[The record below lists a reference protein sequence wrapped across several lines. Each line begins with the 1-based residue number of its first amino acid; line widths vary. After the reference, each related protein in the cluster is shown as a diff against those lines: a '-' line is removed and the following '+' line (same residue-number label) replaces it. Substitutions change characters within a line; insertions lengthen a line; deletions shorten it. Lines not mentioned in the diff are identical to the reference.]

1 MLGIWLSVA
10 QVVISGYQPIAEQT
24 WVQLNPEYYPLARTP
39 PAMFVAWHGNQFP
52 PLAQKQK
59 NGRWQILFPARL
71 VPPFDLF
78 EGEAELSKAYLA
90 RLRRIDEMA
99 YGVVPGQAVAAGAIV
114 QQGSGSP
121 AYHAQPVAPFIAE
134 FRTPQ
139 DAFGGVDMPS
149 DPDESEP
156 LLVQLGVTFRT
167 AGMSGAQGY
176 EGVASTDMALASHTA
191 SLSAGSDAMLTLS
204 APAAGGPQTVCHQV
218 AAGETLWRI
227 ANQLSSA
234 RGADTYSYL
243 LALVAENQ
251 QRLGKSIRV
260 RTGEGLYCPRAE
272 TLARFDALSPAQ
284 RQQQF
289 ARLEQGR

>member
-39 PAMFVAWHGNQFP
+39 PAMFVAWRGNQFP

-59 NGRWQILFPARL
+59 HGRWQILFPARL

-78 EGEAELSKAYLA
+78 EGEAQLSKNYLA

-99 YGVVPGQAVAAGAIV
+99 YGVAPGQVAAIV

-121 AYHAQPVAPFIAE
+121 DYHAQPVAPFIAE

-139 DAFGGVDMPS
+139 DAFGGVDMLT
-149 DPDESEP
+149 DPAENEP

-167 AGMSGAQGY
+167 AGMSGAQGD
-176 EGVASTDMALASHTA
+176 EGVASADMALASHTA
-191 SLSAGSDAMLTLS
+191 SLSAGSDVMLTLS

-234 RGADTYSYL
+234 QGADTYSYL

>member
-1 MLGIWLSVA
+1 
-10 QVVISGYQPIAEQT
+10 
-24 WVQLNPEYYPLARTP
+24 
-39 PAMFVAWHGNQFP
+39 
-52 PLAQKQK
+52 
-59 NGRWQILFPARL
+59 
-71 VPPFDLF
+71 
-78 EGEAELSKAYLA
+78 
-90 RLRRIDEMA
+90 RIDEMA
-99 YGVVPGQAVAAGAIV
+99 YGVVPGQVVAAGAIV

-149 DPDESEP
+149 DPDENEP
-156 LLVQLGVTFRT
+156 LLAQLGVTFRT

-176 EGVASTDMALASHTA
+176 EGVASADMALASHTA

-204 APAAGGPQTVCHQV
+204 ATAAGGSQTVCHQV

-251 QRLGKSIRV
+251 PRLGKSIRV

>member
-39 PAMFVAWHGNQFP
+39 PAMFVAWRGNQFP

-59 NGRWQILFPARL
+59 HGRWQILFPARL

-78 EGEAELSKAYLA
+78 EGEAQLSKTYLA

-99 YGVVPGQAVAAGAIV
+99 YGVAPGQVAAIV

-121 AYHAQPVAPFIAE
+121 DYHAQPVAPFIAE

-139 DAFGGVDMPS
+139 DAFGGVDIPS
-149 DPDESEP
+149 DPAENEP

-167 AGMSGAQGY
+167 AGMSGAQGD

-191 SLSAGSDAMLTLS
+191 SLSAGSDVMLTLS
-204 APAAGGPQTVCHQV
+204 ATAAGGSQTVCHQV

-234 RGADTYSYL
+234 QGADTYSYL

-289 ARLEQGR
+289 ARLEQRR

>member
-1 MLGIWLSVA
+1 VAISFRRWPKSRSRVAGRSSFQLGWC
-10 QVVISGYQPIAEQT
+10 
-24 WVQLNPEYYPLARTP
+24 
-39 PAMFVAWHGNQFP
+39 
-52 PLAQKQK
+52 
-59 NGRWQILFPARL
+59 
-71 VPPFDLF
+71 PPFDLF
-78 EGEAELSKAYLA
+78 EGEAQLSKTYLA

>member
-39 PAMFVAWHGNQFP
+39 PAMFVAWRGNQFP

-59 NGRWQILFPARL
+59 HGRWQILFPARL

-78 EGEAELSKAYLA
+78 EGEAQLSKTYLA

-99 YGVVPGQAVAAGAIV
+99 YGVVPGQAVATGAIV

-139 DAFGGVDMPS
+139 DAFGGVDMLT
-149 DPDESEP
+149 DPAESEP
-156 LLVQLGVTFRT
+156 LLAQLGVTFRT
-167 AGMSGAQGY
+167 AGMSGTQGY
-176 EGVASTDMALASHTA
+176 EGVASADMALASHTA
-191 SLSAGSDAMLTLS
+191 SLSAVSDAMLTLS

-272 TLARFDALSPAQ
+272 TLAKFDALSPAQ

>member
-24 WVQLNPEYYPLARTP
+24 WVQLNLEYYPLARTP
-39 PAMFVAWHGNQFP
+39 PAMFVAWRGNQFP

-59 NGRWQILFPARL
+59 QGRWQILFPARL

-78 EGEAELSKAYLA
+78 EGEAQLSKTYLA

-99 YGVVPGQAVAAGAIV
+99 YGVAPGQVAAIV

-121 AYHAQPVAPFIAE
+121 DYHAQPVAPFIAE

-139 DAFGGVDMPS
+139 DAFGGVDMLT
-149 DPDESEP
+149 DPAENEP

-167 AGMSGAQGY
+167 AGMSGAQGD

-191 SLSAGSDAMLTLS
+191 SLSAGSDVMLTLS
-204 APAAGGPQTVCHQV
+204 ATAAGGSQTVCHQV

-234 RGADTYSYL
+234 QGADTYSYL

-289 ARLEQGR
+289 ARLEQRR

>member
-39 PAMFVAWHGNQFP
+39 PAMFVAWRGNQFP

-59 NGRWQILFPARL
+59 HGRWQILFPARL

-78 EGEAELSKAYLA
+78 EGEAQLSKTYLA

-99 YGVVPGQAVAAGAIV
+99 YGVAPGQVAAIV

-121 AYHAQPVAPFIAE
+121 DYHAQPVAPFIAE

-139 DAFGGVDMPS
+139 DAFGGVDMLT
-149 DPDESEP
+149 DPAENEP

-191 SLSAGSDAMLTLS
+191 SLSAGSDVMLTLS

-234 RGADTYSYL
+234 QGADTYSYL

>member
-1 MLGIWLSVA
+1 MLGSWLSVA

-39 PAMFVAWHGNQFP
+39 PAMFVAWRGNQFP

-59 NGRWQILFPARL
+59 HGRWLILFPARL

-78 EGEAELSKAYLA
+78 EGEAQLSKTYLA

-99 YGVVPGQAVAAGAIV
+99 YGVAPGQAVAAGAIV

-121 AYHAQPVAPFIAE
+121 DYHAQPVAPFIAE

-139 DAFGGVDMPS
+139 DAFGGVDIPS

-156 LLVQLGVTFRT
+156 LLAQLGVTFRT
-167 AGMSGAQGY
+167 AGMSGTQGN
-176 EGVASTDMALASHTA
+176 EGVASADMALASHTA

-204 APAAGGPQTVCHQV
+204 APAAGAPQTVCHQV

-234 RGADTYSYL
+234 RGGDTYSYL

-251 QRLGKSIRV
+251 PRLGKSIRV

>member
-39 PAMFVAWHGNQFP
+39 PAMFVAWRGNQFP

-59 NGRWQILFPARL
+59 HGRWQILFPARL

-78 EGEAELSKAYLA
+78 EGEAQLSKTYLA

-99 YGVVPGQAVAAGAIV
+99 YGVAPGQVAAIV

-121 AYHAQPVAPFIAE
+121 DYHAQPVAPFIAE

-139 DAFGGVDMPS
+139 DAFGGVDMLT
-149 DPDESEP
+149 DPAENEP

-191 SLSAGSDAMLTLS
+191 SLSAGIDVMLTLS

-234 RGADTYSYL
+234 QGADTYSYL

>member
-39 PAMFVAWHGNQFP
+39 PAMFVAWRGNQFP

-59 NGRWQILFPARL
+59 HGRWQILFPARL

-78 EGEAELSKAYLA
+78 EGEAQFSKNYLA

-99 YGVVPGQAVAAGAIV
+99 YGVAPGQVAAIV

-139 DAFGGVDMPS
+139 DAFGGVDMLT
-149 DPDESEP
+149 DPAENEP

-191 SLSAGSDAMLTLS
+191 SLSAGSDVMLTLS
-204 APAAGGPQTVCHQV
+204 ATAAGGSQTVCHQV

-234 RGADTYSYL
+234 QGADTYSYL

-289 ARLEQGR
+289 ARLEQRR

>member
-39 PAMFVAWHGNQFP
+39 PAMFVAWRGNQFP

-59 NGRWQILFPARL
+59 HGRWQILFPARL

-78 EGEAELSKAYLA
+78 EGEAQLSKTYLA

-99 YGVVPGQAVAAGAIV
+99 YGVVSGQAGAIV

-139 DAFGGVDMPS
+139 DAFGGVDMLT
-149 DPDESEP
+149 DPAESEP
-156 LLVQLGVTFRT
+156 LLAQLGATFRT
-167 AGMSGAQGY
+167 AGMSGAKGD
-176 EGVASTDMALASHTA
+176 EGVASADMALASHTA
-191 SLSAGSDAMLTLS
+191 SLSAGSDAMFTLS

-260 RTGEGLYCPRAE
+260 RMGEGLYCPRAE